1 MGHMASHPPAV
12 QLSLFILQTVWQSS
26 VENKNAHDMVGM
38 TEVAACVVLLARV
51 GLIEVVQINILLP
64 RVNFKLI

>member
-1 MGHMASHPPAV
+1 
-12 QLSLFILQTVWQSS
+12 
-26 VENKNAHDMVGM
+26 MVGM